1 MIPQKEKDNNW
12 FSGFFF
18 FCLEVEFEKCLCC
31 SRISSRDGCGLIHEC
46 IGPLETRWCLRL
58 SFDRSQNLIVFFFLN
73 YLFSVF

>member
-46 IGPLETRWCLRL
+46 IRDKVVFKIEFR
-58 SFDRSQNLIVFFFLN
+58 SESKFDCFFL
-73 YLFSVF
+73 F